1 MSVCTAFAYWD
12 SRPTKP
18 TSYVQSYGSGAR
30 SHFHFLT
37 ASIPDTFLSCCLT
50 DTDININTHTD
61 TQTETHTHTS
71 LFLSAQ
77 RYWTH
82 IHWNLVM
89 FFTLSYRTWAS
100 SFHAEFKPTHWSISE
115 QSSRVNNSVN
125 IAHLTANI
133 ITQVRVFNFCTSH
146 PNQYNYLFVLEQYAM
161 CLFCYRNAFLYS

>member
-61 TQTETHTHTS
+61 TQTETHTHTHIS
-71 LFLSAQ
+71 LSLSSKVLNSYPLELGDVFYSELPYLSFFFSCGVQTNSLIHFWAELPRQ
-77 RYWTH
+77 QLSQYSPSDSKHYNPGESFQLLH
-82 IHWNLVM
+82 I
-89 FFTLSYRTWAS
+89 TSKSIQLSYYTT
-100 SFHAEFKPTHWSISE
+100 F
-115 QSSRVNNSVN
+115 RV
-125 IAHLTANI
+125 LD
-133 ITQVRVFNFCTSH
+133 
-146 PNQYNYLFVLEQYAM
+146 
-161 CLFCYRNAFLYS
+161 